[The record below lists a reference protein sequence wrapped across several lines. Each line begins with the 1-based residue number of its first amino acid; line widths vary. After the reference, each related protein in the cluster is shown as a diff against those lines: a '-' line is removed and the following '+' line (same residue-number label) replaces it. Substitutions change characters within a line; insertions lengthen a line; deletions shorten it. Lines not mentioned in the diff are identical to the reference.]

1 MFLFSWFDTLK
12 PSVYICLKV
21 VRSASFLR
29 FDTLRPSPFRP
40 KQKDFWC
47 VDRWKSSWLL
57 RIKKWDLCRKENEM
71 VALRFFAT
79 FTNKLLRLQMRLL
92 LRHESC
98 NGNEMVA
105 SAIRCTFAPLP
116 LDKTRKVEGG
126 KKNDPTPRGV
136 RSSPFLLYV
145 SVS

>member
-21 VRSASFLR
+21 VRSANFLR

-40 KQKDFWC
+40 KPKVSWC

-57 RIKKWDLCRKENEM
+57 RIKKWHLCRKENEM

-92 LRHESC
+92 PRHDSC

-105 SAIRCTFAPLP
+105 LRSVATLHLCNLMKQEAQ
-116 LDKTRKVEGG
+116 KEA
-126 KKNDPTPRGV
+126 KNDPTPRGV
-136 RSSPFLLYV
+136 RSSPL
-145 SVS
+145 S